1 MSIEEIDNLIEEYEL
16 LFDEEPLVVYPQSLY
31 SSLYVKLIKKAIE
44 KGTPYTDKDL
54 DKALKLEEEEL
65 I

>member
-16 LFDEEPLVVYPQSLY
+16 LFDEEPLFVYPQSLY
-31 SSLYVKLIKKAIE
+31 SPVYVKLMKKAIE
-44 KGTPYTDKDL
+44 KGTPYTEEDL
-54 DKALKLEEEEL
+54 DKVLKLEDEDL